1 MLKNQEKRNIRSK
14 SLGFALSVAP
24 SFRAGKKNSK
34 MPDLNETPE
43 TQQIIDLAFDHSY
56 QHQLESPDQRFL
68 LPRIRKS
75 ISPHRRKSSVYFSSS
90 IDPKLIPIM
99 SRDVVPVILDTPEVL
114 NFHHRA
120 SNKLNKYINNR
131 SEITRLNRIPLRR
144 FSLNVPLSNELENTF
159 LNQLS
164 PKRKKSLDSKMPTV
178 GLKKLMFF
186 FK

>member
-1 MLKNQEKRNIRSK
+1 MQKNQEKLNIRSK

-24 SFRAGKKNSK
+24 SFRVEKKKSK
-34 MPDLNETPE
+34 MPDLSETPE
-43 TQQIIDLAFDHSY
+43 SQQTIDLALDHSFH
-56 QHQLESPDQRFL
+56 HQLESPDQRFL

-99 SRDVVPVILDTPEVL
+99 SRDGVPTIPNTHEAL
-114 NFHHRA
+114 NFHRRA

-131 SEITRLNRIPLRR
+131 SEMSRLNRIPLRR
-144 FSLNVPLSNELENTF
+144 FSLNVPLSTELENT
-159 LNQLS
+159 LLHRLS

-178 GLKKLMFF
+178 GLKKLIFF
-186 FK
+186 Q